1 MRKLTFTSKYRS
13 FKLILALLLLFSIT
27 PIFAQDINKSYDI
40 TFDHKI
46 PMRDGVR
53 LSVTVL
59 LPSPQPEA
67 LPALFIFTPYTIDRY
82 LPQAQYFAKN
92 DYAVVISDIRGRG
105 NSEGSVAFF
114 DPVVARDGLDIC
126 EWISQQPWCNGKVG
140 MLGGSYSGMVQWQIL
155 KEHPESL
162 KTIVPT
168 ASVAPGVDFPFRN
181 NIFYTI
187 NALWLTLVHGK
198 TLNFNALA
206 ANNDFWNK
214 VLHQHFTGKKP
225 YRDLMKT
232 SGLESNAFETW
243 LEHPTLDSHWKRL
256 LPTKQDYEKISV
268 PVLTITGYYD
278 DDQRG
283 ALHYYGQFMQY
294 ARSEVKKNHYF
305 LIGPW
310 NHTGTREPSQ
320 EIYDLKF
327 GEQSVININ
336 KIHLDWF
343 NWTLK
348 EGKRPDFFKDRVIYY
363 VMGEDKWQYAANSA
377 EISNHRLTYYLSSEN
392 ENAKDIFHS
401 GHLDTSPVSK
411 QKSDKIIYDPL
422 DDTYFDLY
430 LMNAP
435 LVDMSLY
442 RNNEAYKKN
451 QLIYHSAPLSEDL
464 IIAGQ
469 IKFSAFIE
477 MNVKD
482 TDFEYLMYEV
492 RPDGTEIFLTTD
504 ILRARYRNSL
514 EKEELIVPGRIYKYD
529 FQTSY
534 FIVRKIKK
542 GSRLRFIF
550 RALNNPFW
558 QKNFNSGGKVID
570 ETEEDAI
577 TAAIKLYHD
586 NDHPSCIEI
595 PIFKEER

>member
-1 MRKLTFTSKYRS
+1 MRKWVFTSKCRS
-13 FKLILALLLLFSIT
+13 VKLVSALILFFSSI
-27 PIFAQDINKSYDI
+27 PFYGQDINKSYDI
-40 TFDHKI
+40 KFNQKI

-53 LSVTVL
+53 LSATVL
-59 LPSPQPEA
+59 LPSPLTEP
-67 LPALFIFTPYTIDRY
+67 LPSLFIFTPYTIDRY

-105 NSEGSVAFF
+105 NSEGSVAFY
-114 DPVVARDGLDIC
+114 DPVVGRDGSDIC

-168 ASVAPGVDFPFRN
+168 AAVAPGIDFPFRN
-181 NIFYTI
+181 NIFYNI
-187 NALWLTLVHGK
+187 NALWLTLVQGK
-198 TLNFNALA
+198 TLNLNSLMV
-206 ANNDFWNK
+206 NNDFWNN

-232 SGLESNAFETW
+232 SGLESSAFETW
-243 LEHPTLDSHWKRL
+243 LEHPTLNSHWKRL
-256 LPTKQDYEKISV
+256 LPTKQDYEKFNI

-278 DDQRG
+278 DDQKG
-283 ALHYYGQFMQY
+283 ALHYYDQFMQY
-294 ARSEVKKNHYF
+294 ARSEVKKNHYL

-310 NHTGTREPSQ
+310 NHVGTREPSR

-327 GEQSVININ
+327 GEKAVVDIN

-348 EGKRPDFFKDRVIYY
+348 GRDCPDFFKDRVIYY
-363 VMGEDKWQYAANSA
+363 MMGENKWQYASSMTD
-377 EISNHRLTYYLSSEN
+377 ISNSRLTYYLSSKEG
-392 ENAKDIFHS
+392 NANDIFHS
-401 GHLDTSPVSK
+401 GYLDTSPVAK
-411 QKSDKIIYDPL
+411 QDPDKFIYDPL
-422 DDTYFDLY
+422 DATYFDSY
-430 LMNAP
+430 LKYGPWA
-435 LVDMSLY
+435 DMSLY
-442 RNNEAYKKN
+442 RNTEAYKQN

-469 IKFSAFIE
+469 IIFSVFIE
-477 MNVKD
+477 INVKD

-514 EKEELIVPGRIYKYD
+514 EKEELIVPGKIYKYD
-529 FQTSY
+529 FKTSY

-570 ETEEDAI
+570 ETAENAI
-577 TAAIKLYHD
+577 TATIKLYHD
-586 NDHPSCIEI
+586 KDHLSHIAI
-595 PIFKEER
+595 PVFNEGK